1 MLTVLAGGAGAAKF
15 LRGLMRVADPGDVA
29 VVSNTGD
36 DIRLYGAHVSPD
48 VDIVVYTLAGI
59 VDDTRGWG
67 IAGDT
72 FRVLEGIRA
81 LGLDAWFTLGD
92 ADFATCLAR
101 AEFLRDGGTP
111 SAFAAR
117 MAAAHDVKARILP
130 MTDDP
135 VATMITTAAGERIHF
150 QDYWVRRRAADPVA
164 AVHLDGAQGARPGPG
179 VVEAIERS
187 EAVLI
192 APSNPIVSI
201 GTILSVPGIRDALR
215 ATPAPV
221 VGVSPIV
228 GGRVVRGMADKL
240 MSGLGIDVSC
250 AGVAGLYDDVV
261 DGFVIDAV
269 DAPLLDA
276 TAAAGRCVVETAQTM
291 MRTPEDAAGLAKSA
305 LTLAERLR

>member
-15 LRGLMRVADPGDVA
+15 LRGLVRVADPAGIS

-36 DIRLYGAHVSPD
+36 DIRVHGAHVSPD
-48 VDIVVYTLAGI
+48 VDIVVYTVAGI
-59 VDDTRGWG
+59 VDETRGWG
-67 IAGDT
+67 IAGDG

-81 LGLDAWFTLGD
+81 LGEDAWFTLGD

-101 AEFLRDGGTP
+101 AEFLRRGGTP
-111 SAFAAR
+111 SEFAAR
-117 MAAAHDVKARILP
+117 LAAAHDVAIRILP

-150 QDYWVRRRAADPVA
+150 QDYWVRRAAADPVA
-164 AVHLDGAQGARPGPG
+164 AVELQGADVARPAPG
-179 VVEAIERS
+179 VIEAIRHS

-201 GTILSVPGIRDALR
+201 GTILAVPHIREALR
-215 ATPAPV
+215 ETAAPV

-250 AGVAGLYDDVV
+250 VGVAGLYRDFL

-269 DAPLLDA
+269 DAHLLEQV
-276 TAAAGRCVVETAQTM
+276 AAAGECTAEAAQTM
-291 MRTPEDAAGLAKSA
+291 MRTIEDAAGVAKTALA
-305 LTLAERLR
+305 LAERLR